1 MWRIVRAEL
10 RYNRLNFLLFLA
22 FASLGC
28 IYGVYSSMAL
38 FIAWLMMF
46 LAVNN
51 WNAFRIKEKR
61 DFQLAQLP
69 VSARKIA
76 LARMMMIIIPG
87 LVFITLCIAINVA
100 VDPDQPIN
108 IRVVMMLFGIVLA
121 VFSLALMFRDRFIG
135 TKALKQGKAVI
146 IGLGSLLLV
155 ANIYSFFVLRKLA
168 GSGRG
173 EPPRLVRTIAFLTKH
188 NPSTSNINT
197 LVFLAVCLTLAC
209 LTIVT
214 FGRRRTNI
222 E

>member
-1 MWRIVRAEL
+1 MWQIVRAEL
-10 RYNRLNFLLFLA
+10 KYNRLNFLLFLA

-28 IYGVYSSMAL
+28 IYGVYRSMAL
-38 FIAWLMMF
+38 FLAWMMMF

-61 DFQLAQLP
+61 DFQLVQLP

-76 LARMMMIIIPG
+76 LARMMMIIVPG
-87 LVFITLCIAINVA
+87 LVFIALCVAINVA
-100 VDPDQPIN
+100 VDPDQPLN
-108 IRVVMMLFGIVLA
+108 IRVVIMLFGIVLA

-135 TKALKQGKAVI
+135 TRTLKQGKAVI
-146 IGLGSLLLV
+146 VVVLSLALV
-155 ANIYSFFVLRKLA
+155 ANIYMFFAVRKVA
-168 GSGRG
+168 GSDG
-173 EPPRLVRTIAFLTKH
+173 ERPLLFRATAFLAEH
-188 NPSTSNINT
+188 NPSTSNLNT
-197 LVFLAVCLTLAC
+197 LVFLGVCLALAS